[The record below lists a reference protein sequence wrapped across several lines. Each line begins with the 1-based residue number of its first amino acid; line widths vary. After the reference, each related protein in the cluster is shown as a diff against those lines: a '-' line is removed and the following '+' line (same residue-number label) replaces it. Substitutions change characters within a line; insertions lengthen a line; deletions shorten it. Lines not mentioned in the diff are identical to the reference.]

1 MDWIFHDCLCNATS
15 NKVQDDHRTY
25 IQRCQAVPAENMLAT
40 LAHHLSAAFIFLDR
54 NIAHGTTLD
63 EIGVKRNAW
72 FHEICVSLLGQAS
85 CVLLA
90 GNS

>member
-1 MDWIFHDCLCNATS
+1 
-15 NKVQDDHRTY
+15 
-25 IQRCQAVPAENMLAT
+25 MLAT
-40 LAHHLSAAFIFLDR
+40 LAHHLSTALVLLNR

-85 CVLLA
+85 CVLLT
-90 GNS
+90 GES